1 MNLKEYIEKLQKLYE
16 EQGDL
21 KIVYGSDD
29 EGNSYNNVVFDPSLI
44 YLNGHDSIAEEDL
57 KECDE
62 DDIKKCICIN

>member
-29 EGNSYNNVVFDPSLI
+29 EGNSYDNVVFDPSLI

-57 KECDE
+57 KEFDE